1 MQRLASILTA
11 LVVLFL
17 ILGTATTIWVGFV
30 YALAFFIEHS

>member
-17 ILGTATTIWVGFV
+17 ILGTATTIWVVISCTLSFV
-30 YALAFFIEHS
+30 IENS